1 MKKGKSKISV
11 ETFFWPIFYLNGES
25 RFFAIRMLNIIS
37 GKKDAENEN
46 LDGLNNPKLWLV
58 NKYQQ
63 QKRAQPQF
71 HELKK
76 MELSWRKLNEKN

>member
-1 MKKGKSKISV
+1 MIL
-11 ETFFWPIFYLNGES
+11 E
-25 RFFAIRMLNIIS
+25 
-37 GKKDAENEN
+37 KKDAEKEN

-76 MELSWRKLNEKN
+76 MELSWQKLNEKN